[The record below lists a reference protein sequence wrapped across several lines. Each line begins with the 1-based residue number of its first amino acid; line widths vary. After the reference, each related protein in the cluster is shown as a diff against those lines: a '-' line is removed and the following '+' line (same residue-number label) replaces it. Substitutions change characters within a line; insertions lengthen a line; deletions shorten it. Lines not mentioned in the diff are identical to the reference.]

1 MSDFKILTFQ
11 SSFRDWLSQTSPTH
25 CSVPNP
31 TTYPGP
37 SFRSSFQASG
47 PPSKLPWTLALPVR
61 NPIRGTE
68 SPFILIQLSASHST
82 TVLNDPRPDL
92 SVMFCGTLVLRTQI
106 YLVSNTFLKYVD
118 RLHFQFIVSDLKWA
132 VNVSKKSFLFSK
144 TIPLPP
150 LLCPPSGVS

>member
-1 MSDFKILTFQ
+1 MSDFKILTFR
-11 SSFRDWLSQTSPTH
+11 SSVRDWLSQTSPTH
-25 CSVPNP
+25 TAQSPTPPHTQVP
-31 TTYPGP
+31 
-37 SFRSSFQASG
+37 ASD
-47 PPSKLPWTLALPVR
+47 PPSKLPWALALPVR

-68 SPFILIQLSASHST
+68 SPFILIQLNSSHST

-144 TIPLPP
+144 TIPIPSLSN
-150 LLCPPSGVS
+150 PPSGVS